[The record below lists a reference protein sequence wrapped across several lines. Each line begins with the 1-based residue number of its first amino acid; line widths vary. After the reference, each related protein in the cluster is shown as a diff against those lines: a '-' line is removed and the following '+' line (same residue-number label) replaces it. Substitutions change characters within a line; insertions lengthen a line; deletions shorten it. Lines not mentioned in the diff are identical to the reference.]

1 VALVEVEEFP
11 LVLHQEFL
19 TQVRLR
25 LLRLQE
31 RRLDMAVAEE
41 LLLLQLAALV
51 AQGYQV
57 AVAAE
62 QTLQLEPKQAEQ
74 VVAV

>member
-57 AVAAE
+57 AVVVE
-62 QTLQLEPKQAEQ
+62 QTLQLEPKQVEQ

>member
-41 LLLLQLAALV
+41 LLLLQLATLV

-57 AVAAE
+57 AVVVE
-62 QTLQLEPKQAEQ
+62 QTLQLEPKQVEQ

>member
-25 LLRLQE
+25 RLRV

-41 LLLLQLAALV
+41 MLLLQLVTLV

-57 AVAAE
+57 AVVVE
-62 QTLQLEPKQAEQ
+62 QALQLEPKQVEQ

>member
-1 VALVEVEEFP
+1 MEVEEFP

-31 RRLDMAVAEE
+31 RRLDMAAAQVMLAQAIRVGDVAGTTP
-41 LLLLQLAALV
+41 ALIDEMI
-51 AQGYQV
+51 G
-57 AVAAE
+57 
-62 QTLQLEPKQAEQ
+62 
-74 VVAV
+74 